1 MDMSVGA
8 WHKQQQLMTNLINDC
23 HLRDF
28 KEWNKLR
35 VNRIV
40 SLKLPLSH
48 EQQLPDDAEGERHR
62 LG

>member
-1 MDMSVGA
+1 MDTSVGA
-8 WHKQQQLMTNLINDC
+8 WQQQLMTNLINDC

-40 SLKLPLSH
+40 SFEVAAIQRAAAP
-48 EQQLPDDAEGERHR
+48 GRHR
-62 LG
+62 GWNA